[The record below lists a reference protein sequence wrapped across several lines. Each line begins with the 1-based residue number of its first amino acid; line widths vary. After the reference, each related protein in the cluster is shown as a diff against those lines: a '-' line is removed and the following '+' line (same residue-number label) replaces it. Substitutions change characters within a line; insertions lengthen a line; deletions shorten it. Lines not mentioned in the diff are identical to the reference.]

1 MKTKQK
7 DRLTC
12 IDHTV
17 TKEEFHLE
25 WDSQLE
31 MYITTPRPDEE
42 DLYKYYA
49 SEAYISHTDSKD
61 SFIDKLYQTVK
72 NYTIKQKVKLVEPF
86 RMLDKTILDI
96 GCGTGDF
103 LVACKVHGWAVHG
116 IEPNGKAKQ
125 LAVDKLDLKTNSK
138 DKRIIYK
145 DIQELVE
152 SNQRYDVITMWHV
165 LEHVSN
171 LKEYVKRLKGLLNT
185 NGTLIIAVPN
195 FNSFDAEHYKDN
207 WAAYD
212 VPRHLWHFSKKSIAF
227 LFAEVG
233 LEVTKTLPMKFD
245 AYYVSLLS
253 EKYKTGRSNL
263 IKAFYYGFIS
273 NLKAKRTKEYSSMI
287 YVIKHAKNQFKKL

>member
-1 MKTKQK
+1 MKTKRK
-7 DRLTC
+7 DQLTC

-17 TKEEFHLE
+17 TKEKFHLE
-25 WDSQLE
+25 WDNKFE
-31 MYITTPRPDEE
+31 MYITTPRPDEK

-72 NYTIKQKVKLVEPF
+72 NYTIKQKVRLIEPF
-86 RMLDKTILDI
+86 KMHDKTILDI

-103 LVACKVHGWAVHG
+103 LVACKLHGWLVHG
-116 IEPNGKAKQ
+116 IEPNEKAKQ

-138 DKRIIYK
+138 DNRIIYK
-145 DIQELVE
+145 DIQDLVE
-152 SNQRYDVITMWHV
+152 TNKKYDVITMWHV

-171 LKEYVKRLKGLLNT
+171 LKEYIVQLKGLLST

-212 VPRHLWHFSKKSIAF
+212 VPRHLWHFSKKSIEF

-233 LEVTKTLPMKFD
+233 LVVSNTLPMKFD

-263 IKAFYYGFIS
+263 VKAFYYGFIS
-273 NLKAKRTKEYSSMI
+273 NLKAKRTNEYSSMI
-287 YVIKHAKNQFKKL
+287 YIIKHA